1 MRGPAKSNKDRSFPV
16 NSSLRGTRHSSL
28 ATRHLPSAGPWLL
41 ALVAAAGCHH
51 ADPPAPRVHVAPHV
65 RLVKPELRN
74 ISRLV
79 GQPGYIDAYEQ
90 TSIYTKVAGYVQVW
104 HVDIGDPIQKGQEM
118 ARLYVPELEAELA
131 QKKAQAELDEEQ
143 VQVAEQVVDVA
154 SAQVEEARANVK
166 KFEASVQRWQSQ
178 VQRLTDLAKNDRVID
193 QQVLDESQKQLKA
206 ETAAR
211 EAAQAT
217 EVAGKAALAK
227 ARADVRAARAR
238 VRVSQAEEQRVA
250 ALVGYTHVTAP
261 YNGVVVDR
269 TVNTG
274 DYVQPGTGD
283 QSGPGSA
290 PAPAS
295 SRRPLYIVARTDKVR
310 VYVDVPEMD
319 ASAVT
324 RGTQARVRVQALS
337 DEEVDASVTRT
348 SWSLRPQSR
357 TLRAEIDLP
366 NPDARL
372 LPGMYAYG
380 RVLIDRSNVR
390 ALPMEAVTEIGNQP
404 CCYLYKDGKAVQ
416 TPLQTGI
423 DDGKWVEVSKKRVK
437 GRWTDLT
444 GTEEVVVG
452 DLSEVSDGQPVKVEP
467 ER

>member
-1 MRGPAKSNKDRSFPV
+1 MQRTPQSDPSRRPAPRA
-16 NSSLRGTRHSSL
+16 
-28 ATRHLPSAGPWLL
+28 ATARRAGLWLL
-41 ALVAAAGCHH
+41 ALAAVAGCHH
-51 ADPPAPRVHVAPHV
+51 ADSPALQIHVEPHV
-65 RLVKPELRN
+65 RLVKPELRT
-74 ISRLV
+74 ISRSV
-79 GQPGYIDAYEQ
+79 GQPGFIDAYEQ
-90 TSIYTKVAGYVQVW
+90 TSIYPKVTGYVQVW
-104 HVDIGDPIQKGQEM
+104 HVDIGDPIKKDQEL

-131 QKKAQAELDEEQ
+131 QKKAQAELDEDQ
-143 VQVAEQVVDVA
+143 VKVAEEAVDVA
-154 SAQVEEARANVK
+154 SAQFEEARANVK
-166 KFEASVQRWQSQ
+166 KSEASVERWQSQ
-178 VQRLTDLAKNDRVID
+178 VQRLTDLATNDRVID
-193 QQVLDESQKQLKA
+193 RQVLDESQKQLKA

-217 EVAGKAALAK
+217 ETAGKAALAK
-227 ARADVRAARAR
+227 ARADVQAARSRAR
-238 VRVSQAEEQRVA
+238 VSRADEQRVA

-261 YNGVVVDR
+261 YDGIVVDR

-283 QSGPGSA
+283 QSGSSSA

-295 SRRPLYIVARTDKVR
+295 ARLPLYVVARTDKVR

-324 RGTQARVRVQALS
+324 RGTQAWVRVQALE
-337 DEEVDASVTRT
+337 DEEVNASVTRT

-416 TPLQTGI
+416 TPVQTGI
-423 DDGKWVEVSKKRVK
+423 DDGKWIEVSKKRVK
-437 GRWTDLT
+437 GQWADLT
-444 GTEEVVVG
+444 GAEAVIVG
-452 DLSEVSDGQPVKVEP
+452 DLSEISDGVPVRE
-467 ER
+467 ERGH

>member
-1 MRGPAKSNKDRSFPV
+1 V
-16 NSSLRGTRHSSL
+16 
-28 ATRHLPSAGPWLL
+28 
-41 ALVAAAGCHH
+41 AGCRH
-51 ADPPAPRVHVAPHV
+51 ADPPAPPVHVEPRV
-65 RLVKPELRN
+65 RLVKPGLRT

-79 GQPGYIDAYEQ
+79 GQPGYIEAYEQ
-90 TSIYTKVAGYVQVW
+90 TSIYPKVAGYVQVW

-118 ARLYVPELEAELA
+118 ARLYVPELGAELA

-143 VQVAEQVVDVA
+143 VKVAEQAVDVA
-154 SAQVEEARANVK
+154 SAKVAEARANVMK
-166 KFEASVQRWQSQ
+166 CQASVQRWQSQ
-178 VQRLTDLAKNDRVID
+178 VRRLTDLANNDRVID
-193 QQVLDESQKQLKA
+193 RQVLDESQKQLKA

-217 EVAGKAALAK
+217 ETAGKAALAK
-227 ARADVRAARAR
+227 ARAEVRAARAR
-238 VRVSQAEEQRVA
+238 ARVSRADEQRVA
-250 ALVGYTHVTAP
+250 ALVGYTHITAP
-261 YNGVVVDR
+261 YNGIVVGR

-274 DYVQPGTGD
+274 DYAQPGTGD
-283 QSGPGSA
+283 QSGPGGA

-295 SRRPLYIVARTDKVR
+295 SRLPLYVVARTDKVR

-324 RGTQARVRVQALS
+324 RGTQARVRVQALG
-337 DEEVDASVTRT
+337 DLEVNASVTRT

-404 CCYLYKDGKAVQ
+404 CCYLYKGGKAVR
-416 TPLQTGI
+416 TALQTGI

-437 GRWTDLT
+437 GRWADLT
-444 GTEEVVVG
+444 GTEAVIVG
-452 DLSEVSDGQPVKVEP
+452 DLSEISDGVPVKVDP
-467 ER
+467 GS